1 MNLEKPSQENLE
13 FILNELAEK
22 LDVANRMIME
32 PEGYNLNKYD
42 DLKFM
47 YDVIMTKSRLS
58 PSETQAF
65 VDELRTVRK
74 AQV

>member
-1 MNLEKPSQENLE
+1 MNLEEPSQENLE

-47 YDVIMTKSRLS
+47 YDMVINKGKLS

-65 VDELRTVRK
+65 VDELRSVRK
-74 AQV
+74 S

>member
-1 MNLEKPSQENLE
+1 MNLEEPSQENLE

-32 PEGYNLNKYD
+32 PEGYNLNKYE

-47 YDVIMTKSRLS
+47 YDMVINKGKLS

-65 VDELRTVRK
+65 VDELRSVRK
-74 AQV
+74 S

>member
-1 MNLEKPSQENLE
+1 MNLEQPSQENLE
-13 FILNELAEK
+13 YILNRMAEK
-22 LDVANRMIME
+22 LDVANRMIMD

-47 YDVIMTKSRLS
+47 YDMVMNKDRLS

-65 VDELRTVRK
+65 VDELRSVRK
-74 AQV
+74 G

>member
-1 MNLEKPSQENLE
+1 MNLEEPSQENLE

-32 PEGYNLNKYD
+32 PEGYNLNKYE

-47 YDVIMTKSRLS
+47 YDMVINKGKLS

-74 AQV
+74 S